1 MDINLVK
8 NSLKS
13 VGISIISALAM
24 LLVLNLIS
32 YNTTDPDKMILPF
45 SYTTLIISTFLCGL
59 LAAKFSHE
67 KKFLCS
73 AISGAIYIFIIFILS
88 LIFRGNDES
97 ATPAWLTFVMYILS
111 FGSVMLGGAA
121 GKQRKISSEKVRKN
135 IKNKYSQNLRRKIQ

>member
-13 VGISIISALAM
+13 VEISIISAIIILF
-24 LLVLNLIS
+24 VLNFVS
-32 YNTTDPDKMILPF
+32 YNNTDPDKMLLPF
-45 SYTTLIISTFLCGL
+45 AYTALIISTFLCGL
-59 LAAKFSHE
+59 LAAKFNSE

-73 AISGAIYIFIIFILS
+73 VISGAIYIFIIFILS

-111 FGSVMLGGAA
+111 FGSVILGGAA
-121 GKQRKISSEKVRKN
+121 GQQRKISSEKVRKN